1 MTELTSLQDARQK
14 INELIEA
21 AETGALIP
29 IRLPRQLTEIRD
41 LIDAVE
47 QEQNELITQAQKAT
61 LPADAQ
67 QVTDENAIFLK
78 TAIHEL
84 RTPMTS
90 IRGYSDM
97 LGNVGMV
104 GELTDMQ
111 SQLLAVIRS
120 NSKRMESLLSDMST
134 INKLRG
140 DILAVSEKMDMFKNI
155 AMMVEKKMMPVAEE
169 LGRRLE
175 FDIPQGLPLL
185 NTDGELMALAI
196 NKLIENSL
204 RYTQADDPYV
214 KVSGETD
221 GSTLVVK
228 IEDNG
233 IGITPEEQ
241 THLGELYFRSDN
253 DVVRGYKGSGLG
265 IPIAFGIMDKLKGE
279 YSFESAPERGTTF
292 TLRFKG
298 MT

>member
-14 INELIEA
+14 LNELIES

-41 LIDAVE
+41 LLDAAEEE
-47 QEQNELITQAQKAT
+47 QTELITQAQAAK
-61 LPADAQ
+61 LPAEAQ
-67 QVTDENAIFLK
+67 DIVEENAVFFK

-97 LGNVGMV
+97 LSNTGMV

-134 INKLRG
+134 VNKLRA
-140 DILAVSEKMDMFKNI
+140 DMLVVSEKMDMFKNI
-155 AMMVEKKMMPVAEE
+155 AMMLEKQMQPVADE

-175 FDIPQGLPLL
+175 FDVPQGLPLL
-185 NTDGELMALAI
+185 NTDGELMALAL

-214 KVSGETD
+214 KVTGEAD
-221 GSTLVVK
+221 GNALVIKV
-228 IEDNG
+228 EDNG
-233 IGITPEEQ
+233 IGISPEDQ
-241 THLGELYFRSDN
+241 AKLGQLYFRSDN

-265 IPIAFGIMDKLKGE
+265 LPIAFGIIAKLKGE
-279 YSFESAPERGTTF
+279 YHFETQSGEGTTF
-292 TLRFKG
+292 TVSFKG